1 MKKKGGEERP
11 RVRPSSSSSSSAG
24 QEKETEE
31 KEGREFLGRKEG
43 KGGGGG
49 GGKKRRAR
57 RREEKSRISRYP
69 RGGMHERQK
78 AELTFLHPLPGVR
91 RYNVVNSTFSRAGGS
106 STVTGRPAPSTLSP
120 LTRLYAGKQSCGNPI
135 DPTGHIR
142 PVTFPLTRST
152 PFSSV

>member
-1 MKKKGGEERP
+1 MFVPPPPPPLLPDKKKKRKRKRE
-11 RVRPSSSSSSSAG
+11 
-24 QEKETEE
+24 
-31 KEGREFLGRKEG
+31 EGREFLERKEG

>member
-11 RVRPSSSSSSSAG
+11 RVPPPLLPDKKKKRKRKR
-24 QEKETEE
+24 E
-31 KEGREFLGRKEG
+31 EGREFLGRKEG
-43 KGGGGG
+43 KGGG